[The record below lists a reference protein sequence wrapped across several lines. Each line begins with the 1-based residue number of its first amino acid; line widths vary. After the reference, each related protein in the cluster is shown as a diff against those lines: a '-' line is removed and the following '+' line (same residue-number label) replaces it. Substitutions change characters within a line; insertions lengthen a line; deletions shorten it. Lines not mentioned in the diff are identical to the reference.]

1 MYNKIL
7 LPYRYKKIGWFLFI
21 PFMLL
26 GLIITIF
33 DIQVD
38 ELTFNTFAIFY
49 DKENMS
55 VGFLSIVNDNL
66 TNEIVAVLFLTGA
79 LLVMFS
85 KEKNE
90 DEYIASIRLNA
101 LLWSVLVNYILLI
114 FMFVFVYG
122 FIFLNVMVYNMFTT
136 LIIFI
141 FRFNYILYKN
151 SKLNINEK

>member
-7 LPYRYKKIGWFLFI
+7 LSNRYKKIGWFLFI
-21 PFMLL
+21 PSMLI
-26 GLIITIF
+26 GLIITIIDF
-33 DIQVD
+33 QIDG
-38 ELTFNTFAIFY
+38 LTLNTFALFY

-55 VGFLSIVNDNL
+55 PGILGIVNDNL
-66 TNEIVAVLFLTGA
+66 TDEIVAILFLIGG

-85 KEKNE
+85 KEENE

-101 LLWSVLVNYILLI
+101 LLWSVLVNYILLL

-122 FIFLNVMVYNMFTT
+122 FTFFNVMVYNMFTI

-141 FRFNYILYKN
+141 FRFNYILHKN
-151 SKLNINEK
+151 SKLNLDEK

>member
-7 LPYRYKKIGWFLFI
+7 LPNRYKKIGWLLFI
-21 PFMLL
+21 PFMLI
-26 GLIITIF
+26 GLMITIF
-33 DIQVD
+33 DFQID
-38 ELTFNTFAIFY
+38 GLTFNTFALFY

-55 VGFLSIVNDNL
+55 VGVLGILNDNL
-66 TNEIVAVLFLTGA
+66 TNEFAAIFFLIGG

-90 DEYIASIRLNA
+90 DEYIASIRLST
-101 LLWSVLVNYILLI
+101 LLWSVLVNYILLL

-122 FIFLNVMVYNMFTT
+122 FTFFNVMVYNMFTT
-136 LIIFI
+136 LIFFI

-151 SKLNINEK
+151 SKLNMDEK

>member
-7 LPYRYKKIGWFLFI
+7 LPNRYKKIGWLLFI
-21 PFMLL
+21 PFMLI
-26 GLIITIF
+26 GLMITIF
-33 DIQVD
+33 DFQID
-38 ELTFNTFAIFY
+38 GLTFNTFAIFY

-55 VGFLSIVNDNL
+55 VGVLGIVNDNL

>member
-1 MYNKIL
+1 ML
-7 LPYRYKKIGWFLFI
+7 IGL
-21 PFMLL
+21 M
-26 GLIITIF
+26 ITIF
-33 DIQVD
+33 DFQID
-38 ELTFNTFAIFY
+38 GLTFNTFAIFY

-55 VGFLSIVNDNL
+55 VGVLGIVNDNL